1 MCVLLMSDGSLVN
14 KHRAEVF
21 THAPEDQR
29 MGRGEAGQGNL
40 TTKTGTL
47 EMLRSGA
54 VCLV

>member
-14 KHRAEVF
+14 KHRAKVF